1 LRIKRVHSGKKTTH
15 PGSVERDRKYKT
27 I

>member
-1 LRIKRVHSGKKTTH
+1 VHSGKKTTH